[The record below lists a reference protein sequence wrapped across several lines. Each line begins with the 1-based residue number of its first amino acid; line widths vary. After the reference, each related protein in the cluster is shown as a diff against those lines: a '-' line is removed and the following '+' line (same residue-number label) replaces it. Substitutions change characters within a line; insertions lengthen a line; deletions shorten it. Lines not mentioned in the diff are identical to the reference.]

1 MTERPRRVLVV
12 EDDTSI
18 RDTLE
23 LALAMQGYEVATAPN
38 GREAVDLLPRWPPDL
53 IVLDLMMP
61 VMDGWKFRM
70 EQRRAGYDDVPVL
83 VLTASRNAADSKDA
97 LGAVERLQKPFDLRH
112 LLDTINR
119 LAQPRSPR

>member
-23 LALAMQGYEVATAPN
+23 LALTVQGYEVATAAN
-38 GREAVDLLPRWPPDL
+38 GREAMALLRRWRPDL

-61 VMDGWKFRM
+61 VMDGWNFRA

-97 LGAVERLQKPFDLRH
+97 LGAAERLQKPFDLRH
-112 LLDTINR
+112 LLDTISR
-119 LAQPRSPR
+119 LAQQGSPR

>member
-1 MTERPRRVLVV
+1 MFL
-12 EDDTSI
+12 
-18 RDTLE
+18 
-23 LALAMQGYEVATAPN
+23 Y
-38 GREAVDLLPRWPPDL
+38 
-53 IVLDLMMP
+53 
-61 VMDGWKFRM
+61 
-70 EQRRAGYDDVPVL
+70 AGYSVL

>member
-1 MTERPRRVLVV
+1 MTERPRRVPVV

-23 LALAMQGYEVATAPN
+23 LALTMQGYEVATAAN
-38 GREAVDLLPRWPPDL
+38 GREAMALLRRWRPDL

-61 VMDGWKFRM
+61 VMDGWNFRV

-83 VLTASRNAADSKDA
+83 VLTASRNAADSNDA
-97 LGAVERLQKPFDLRH
+97 LGAAERLQKPFDLRH
-112 LLDTINR
+112 LLDTISR
-119 LAQPRSPR
+119 LAQQGSPR

>member
-1 MTERPRRVLVV
+1 MTEQPRRVLVV

-23 LALAMQGYEVATAPN
+23 LALTVQGYEVATAAN
-38 GREAVDLLPRWPPDL
+38 GREAMALLRRWRPDL

-61 VMDGWKFRM
+61 VMDGWNFRV

-83 VLTASRNAADSKDA
+83 VLTASRNAADSNDA
-97 LGAVERLQKPFDLRH
+97 LGAAERLQKPFDLRH
-112 LLDTINR
+112 LLDTISR
-119 LAQPRSPR
+119 LAQQGSPR

>member
-23 LALAMQGYEVATAPN
+23 LALTVQGYEVATAAN
-38 GREAVDLLPRWPPDL
+38 GREAMALLRRWRPDL

-61 VMDGWKFRM
+61 VMDGWNFRVA
-70 EQRRAGYDDVPVL
+70 QRRAGYDDVPVL
-83 VLTASRNAADSKDA
+83 VLTASRNAADSNDA
-97 LGAVERLQKPFDLRH
+97 LGAAERLQKPFDLRH
-112 LLDTINR
+112 LLDTISR
-119 LAQPRSPR
+119 LAQQGSPR

>member
-1 MTERPRRVLVV
+1 MTEQPRRVLVV

-23 LALAMQGYEVATAPN
+23 LALTMQGYEVATAAN
-38 GREAVDLLPRWPPDL
+38 GREAMALLRRWRPDL

-61 VMDGWKFRM
+61 VMDGWNFRA

-97 LGAVERLQKPFDLRH
+97 LGAAERLQKPFDLRH
-112 LLDTINR
+112 LLDTISR
-119 LAQPRSPR
+119 LAQQGSPQ

>member
-23 LALAMQGYEVATAPN
+23 LALTVQGYEVATAAN
-38 GREAVDLLPRWPPDL
+38 GRDAMALLRRGRPDL
-53 IVLDLMMP
+53 IVLDLMIP
-61 VMDGWKFRM
+61 VMDGWNFRV

-83 VLTASRNAADSKDA
+83 VLTASRNAADSNDA
-97 LGAVERLQKPFDLRH
+97 LGAAERLQKPFDLRH
-112 LLDTINR
+112 LLDTISR
-119 LAQPRSPR
+119 LAQQGSPR